1 MPRRFADLL
10 VLPQASLVAL
20 CAIASLAFACS
31 SEPEDADG
39 SGGATGAGGALTGAG
54 GDVGAGGDTS
64 SSGGAASGG
73 ASSGGASA
81 TGGALSS
88 GGAGTGGDESG
99 AGGDAAGGADSD
111 TGGSDGAGGEDG
123 SGGNEGGG
131 AFALTSPAWTV
142 LDNDA
147 CTKDSDVSECG
158 AYPKEHL
165 SNFIQGDNLSPELN
179 WTDPPEGTM
188 SFAVV
193 LHDLSEPLVHWALLK
208 IGADVTGL
216 PAELPG
222 GTPLTD
228 PAGTEQGSAVGGA
241 YFGSGACGNTYEF
254 RLYALSDAD
263 FAPANPNDLDAFY
276 TLLESAPEVL
286 GTSFARLRSGPPDCN
301 P

>member
-1 MPRRFADLL
+1 MKRREGI
-10 VLPQASLVAL
+10 PSG
-20 CAIASLAFACS
+20 AIGSRRNSYNPIEAESLA
-31 SEPEDADG
+31 P
-39 SGGATGAGGALTGAG
+39 GGTGEGTVGETSAGGGDGAG
-54 GDVGAGGDTS
+54 GDVTG
-64 SSGGAASGG
+64 SG
-73 ASSGGASA
+73 
-81 TGGALSS
+81 
-88 GGAGTGGDESG
+88 ES
-99 AGGDAAGGADSD
+99 
-111 TGGSDGAGGEDG
+111 TGGSDDAGGDEG
-123 SGGNEGGG
+123 SGGSEGGG
-131 AFALTSPAWTV
+131 EFTLTSPAWTV

-179 WTDPPEGTM
+179 WTDPPIGTM

-193 LHDLSEPLVHWALLK
+193 LHDLSDPLVHWALWK

-222 GTPLTD
+222 GTPLSD
-228 PAGTEQGSAVGGA
+228 PPGVEQGSAVGGA

-263 FAPANPNDLDAFY
+263 FAPANPNNLGAFY
-276 TLLESAPEVL
+276 TLLESASEVL